1 MNFCHCG
8 CHLAPR
14 HRTLGLW
21 SQWTYLSRA
30 RGHGATG
37 SRPCHVATSHG
48 EGKHHGTM
56 ATLSKWLKL
65 DVMRSLASQ
74 SEIWDVHA
82 RTVWVFCMFFFSRRS
97 SYWEKNIRNIANGF
111 RRIAHQFV
119 DDTFTFTF
127 TARKG
132 PVGLAAM
139 FFFSTSKPR
148 SLSRWTQII
157 FGVHIQAASPLDSS
171 PFPLQHS
178 GRWALFPAFLRRVYR
193 AIRPC
198 W

>member
-1 MNFCHCG
+1 MVKQGTWKFYELLPLWVSFSSKAQNSWALITMNLPQPG
-8 CHLAPR
+8 
-14 HRTLGLW
+14 
-21 SQWTYLSRA
+21 
-30 RGHGATG
+30 TG

-139 FFFSTSKPR
+139 FFFLNLEASKFVQVDTDHLWGAHPGSLTSGFVPLST
-148 SLSRWTQII
+148 
-157 FGVHIQAASPLDSS
+157 AALREMS
-171 PFPLQHS
+171 
-178 GRWALFPAFLRRVYR
+178 ALPGLLAPSV
-193 AIRPC
+193 
-198 W
+198 